1 MLISEARQN
10 GSVLIMPLGALCPLL
25 CPWVLVTEGNGWLK
39 LLGSFSLLSVG
50 ILFAALTAMT
60 AMTPA
65 DTSVSLPVIDIASA
79 N

>member
-1 MLISEARQN
+1 MRISEARQN

-50 ILFAALTAMT
+50 ILFAALTAMI
-60 AMTPA
+60 PA
-65 DTSVSLPVIDIASA
+65 DTSVSLPAIDI
-79 N
+79 NIVLKK

>member
-10 GSVLIMPLGALCPLL
+10 GSVLIMPLGALCPLE
-25 CPWVLVTEGNGWLK
+25 TEGNGWLK

-60 AMTPA
+60 PV
-65 DTSVSLPVIDIASA
+65 DTSLSLPAIDIASV

>member
-1 MLISEARQN
+1 
-10 GSVLIMPLGALCPLL
+10 MPLGALCPLL
-25 CPWVLVTEGNGWLK
+25 CPWGNGWLK

-50 ILFAALTAMT
+50 NLFAALT

-65 DTSVSLPVIDIASA
+65 DTSVSLPAIDIDVV